1 MKSSLFKK
9 ELSAVVK
16 DKKLLIP
23 IIAVLF
29 IPILYSGMFLW
40 AFWDPYDHL
49 EDLPVAIVNEDA
61 GAYFEDKELKL
72 GNELVDK
79 LKESKDFDFKFVN
92 KEEGYKN
99 LENQKYYM
107 LVEIPEDFSE
117 NATTLLNDR
126 PQKMKLIYVPNESY
140 NFLSAQIG
148 GTAVDKIKE
157 SLSEKVTETYAETM
171 FEKMGELSDGLEQ
184 ASEGAN
190 KISEGAAELKAGSL
204 TLQEKLALLAD
215 KSLKFQG
222 GLSSASEGSQEIAAG
237 ARSLSDGLVQLEE
250 GQIKLKDASTQLES
264 GSEELSS
271 GISQV
276 KEGMF
281 TINEKFPGM
290 ISGTEQLQNGAITL
304 SSSLERWQFEAQN
317 LSAGAAQLEQNLQ
330 AVISKLPEDSAEKAE
345 LTAVL
350 DQLKTGSAQLA
361 QSAGQISAGGAEIS
375 QKAGQLNEGQKQLQ
389 QGINQLTE
397 GSAKL
402 ETGSQE
408 LVKGHHDFQAGMD
421 MFGRKFAEA
430 REGAGQLAD
439 GTAELSG
446 GLAQL
451 SQGSLAFAGGAKQL
465 EDGAVKMAEGNF
477 EIYEGSSELA
487 GKLAEG
493 AEKSSLANANDE
505 TFNMLAK
512 PVKVD
517 NEKMNEVPN
526 YGTGFAPY
534 FLSLGLFVGALLLSI
549 VFPMREPA
557 AIPRS
562 SVSWFLG
569 KFLILCGAG
578 IIQAVIAALIL
589 LGGLGLEVQSVT
601 LFILYTII
609 TSLTYISL
617 IQFLVTVFGDPG
629 RFAAIIILILQL
641 TTSAGTFPLEL
652 IPNALQPINAYLPM
666 TYSVSG
672 FKAVISSGNFDF
684 LQENAV
690 ILLLFTALFIAGTF
704 IYFTAMYK
712 KRFAAVVQQL
722 D

>member
-1 MKSSLFKK
+1 MKSSLLKK
-9 ELSAVVK
+9 ELSAIVK
-16 DKKLLIP
+16 NKKLLIP

-49 EDLPVAIVNEDA
+49 EDLPVAIVNEDT
-61 GAYFEDKELKL
+61 GAIFEDKELKL
-72 GNELVDK
+72 GNELVEK
-79 LKESKDFDFKFVN
+79 LKESKDFDFRFVE
-92 KEEGYKN
+92 KEKGYKN

-107 LVEIPEDFSE
+107 LVEIPEDFSK
-117 NATTLLNDR
+117 NATTLLNDS
-126 PQKMKLIYVPNESY
+126 PEKMKLIYVPNESY

-157 SLSEKVTETYAETM
+157 SLSDKVTETYAETM
-171 FEKMGELSDGLEQ
+171 FEKIGELSDGLGQ

-215 KSLKFQG
+215 KSIEFQG
-222 GLSSASEGSQEIAAG
+222 GISSASKGSQEIAAG
-237 ARSLSDGLVQLEE
+237 ARSLSDGMGQLEE
-250 GQIKLKDASTQLES
+250 GQVKLREASTGLES
-264 GSEELSS
+264 GTEELSA

-276 KEGMF
+276 KEGIF
-281 TINEKFPGM
+281 TINEKFPVV
-290 ISGTEQLQNGAITL
+290 ISGTEQLQTGAKTL
-304 SSSLERWQFEAQN
+304 SSSLEQWESEAQKLN
-317 LSAGAAQLEQNLQ
+317 SGAAQLEQKLQ
-330 AVISKLPEDSAEKAE
+330 GFISQLPEESEERAE

-350 DQLKTGSAQLA
+350 NQLKTGSAQLA
-361 QSAGQISAGGAEIS
+361 QSAGKLSAGGEEIS
-375 QKAGQLNEGQKQLQ
+375 QKAGQLNDGQKQLQ
-389 QGINQLTE
+389 QGVHQLTV
-397 GSAKL
+397 GSSEL
-402 ETGSQE
+402 ETGSQQ
-408 LVKGHHDFQAGMD
+408 LVKGHKEFQTGMD
-421 MFGRKFAEA
+421 MFGQRFKEA
-430 REGAGQLAD
+430 RKGADRLAE
-439 GTAELSG
+439 GTAELSR
-446 GLAQL
+446 GLGLL
-451 SQGSLAFAGGAKQL
+451 SQGSNAFAGGARQL
-465 EDGAVKMAEGNF
+465 EDGAISIAEGNSK
-477 EIYEGSSELA
+477 IYEGSSELA

-493 AEKSSLANANDE
+493 AEKATLANANDE
-505 TFNMLAK
+505 TFNMMAD

-517 NEKMNEVPN
+517 NEKMSEVPN

-557 AIPRS
+557 DIPRS
-562 SVSWFLG
+562 GVSWFLG

-578 IIQAVIAALIL
+578 IIQALIAAFIL
-589 LGGLGLEVQSVT
+589 LWGLGLEVQSVP

-617 IQFLVTVFGDPG
+617 IQFLVTAFGDPG

-652 IPNALQPINAYLPM
+652 IPNALQPINAFLPM

-672 FKAVISSGNFDF
+672 FKAVISSGNLDF
-684 LQENAV
+684 IRENAM

-704 IYFTAMYK
+704 IYFIAMH
-712 KRFAAVVQQL
+712 KRRFSSVVEQVN
-722 D
+722 